1 MWYFKEAVE
10 RRLRQDF
17 SEAMERG
24 TFNYPFEPIWEDY
37 DENSPESERLLKDFP
52 ENLER
57 DYLELTN
64 NNTKNKPMN
73 FIQQAQL
80 KKFTESTKVEQLTKA
95 IETAEENSALFA
107 QVSARLADTA
117 IRLQDDVALL
127 NHYADHN
134 EIASLE
140 ALMEV
145 VEDKIEAIE
154 TSALSEITTELG
166 ELFGITKQAKLSKEE
181 KKKEAMK
188 SLGLV

>member
-1 MWYFKEAVE
+1 MWYFKEEDIRIISDKELCEFYTRSWAYYIPWGSRHGE
-10 RRLRQDF
+10 PLF
-17 SEAMERG
+17 SPDD
-24 TFNYPFEPIWEDY
+24 TI
-37 DENSPESERLLKDFP
+37 
-52 ENLER
+52 
-57 DYLELTN
+57 

-80 KKFTESTKVEQLTKA
+80 KKFTESSKVAQLAKA
-95 IETAEENSALFA
+95 IETAQRNSALFA

-134 EIASLE
+134 EITSLE

-166 ELFGITKQAKLSKEE
+166 ELFGITKQAKLSSKAE